1 MTLSDL
7 TTLVPGHEFVECWTY
22 GWEQM
27 VEACK
32 DTTPERR
39 RDLRVDAE
47 DVRGAA
53 RLSAQVDG
61 KALGLQLLAF

>member
-1 MTLSDL
+1 
-7 TTLVPGHEFVECWTY
+7 
-22 GWEQM
+22 M

-32 DTTPERR
+32 DMTPERR